1 MRVARGLVLVAM
13 AVVLAA
19 TTATAAAETATAAMA
34 ATAAAAPT
42 AGAGTVDVETLAA
55 GAGAGT
61 LGTIDSFVDAAV
73 ETWRKSLDATSRLE
87 LAEISEKLSV
97 ALRSSSIT
105 LSGGISNQDGS
116 GGGAPSGDR
125 SDGERVSVRVPV
137 TERISVTGSYD
148 FDRETGSVKISYTLP
163 KTWLAGAGA
172 GSGGDDGGD
181 GGAGVRGDAGTIERL
196 LGALGPNAQARQAAN
211 MSVLEY
217 RAAEASTRLAA
228 QKAYINAIK
237 SVKATAV
244 AREELRLAEVALEIA
259 RRRRE
264 AGIAADSEVEQAAMK
279 VLDCQI
285 ALARAENDERWMRL
299 DLAEITGVDMS
310 NATFADLPEFD
321 MEVPELEALV
331 EAALNN
337 DLNLIKAHL
346 ELDSALSDL
355 DAARSLL
362 PAVSVDVQLST
373 GGSKPVVSASA
384 SWSLDGSR
392 GLNIR
397 RAEIAVERQR
407 QAVEARRKAVV
418 EEVQRSVEQ
427 LNLDLWSA
435 EKWRSQLENAQ
446 KAYDEAL
453 KAYAE
458 GDLLMVDLERAQLNL
473 TTARNNYMANW
484 GGVWQAWYSLMNY
497 CGM

>member
-55 GAGAGT
+55 GAGSGT
-61 LGTIDSFVDAAV
+61 LWTIDSFVDAAV

-172 GSGGDDGGD
+172 AAVTTAATVALVSGGCWDDREAP
-181 GGAGVRGDAGTIERL
+181 GASAER
-196 LGALGPNAQARQAAN
+196 QARQAAN
-211 MSVLEY
+211 MSVLEH

>member
-1 MRVARGLVLVAM
+1 M
-13 AVVLAA
+13 
-19 TTATAAAETATAAMA
+19 
-34 ATAAAAPT
+34 
-42 AGAGTVDVETLAA
+42 
-55 GAGAGT
+55 
-61 LGTIDSFVDAAV
+61 
-73 ETWRKSLDATSRLE
+73 
-87 LAEISEKLSV
+87 
-97 ALRSSSIT
+97 
-105 LSGGISNQDGS
+105 
-116 GGGAPSGDR
+116 
-125 SDGERVSVRVPV
+125 
-137 TERISVTGSYD
+137 
-148 FDRETGSVKISYTLP
+148 KISYTLP

-427 LNLDLWSA
+427 LNLTSGRRRSGGHS
-435 EKWRSQLENAQ
+435 WRT
-446 KAYDEAL
+446 
-453 KAYAE
+453 
-458 GDLLMVDLERAQLNL
+458 RRRL
-473 TTARNNYMANW
+473 TTRRLRRMPRETCSW
-484 GGVWQAWYSLMNY
+484 WILRGPS
-497 CGM
+497 